1 MSDLMATTGKSKA
14 SAVVD
19 VINKTIFGL
28 IQRSTKADGVRD
40 HFDLG
45 IIGYGGD
52 GVGNVFLGQ
61 LGDKVLNPVSLF
73 EANPL
78 RIEERVK
85 RSDDGAGGILEQIV
99 KFPVWFDPKASG
111 GTPMCQAIRQAALE
125 LAEWCDTHPDSYP
138 PTVLHV
144 TDGESTD
151 GDPEALAAQLCQIST
166 SDGQVLMM
174 NLHLSS
180 NLGNPIAYPSS
191 DSGLPDS
198 YAKMLFRMSS
208 VLPEKVV
215 RMAQEKSFPA
225 SFESRGFM
233 FNVTDSVNVVDFID
247 IGTRAAQMR

>member
-1 MSDLMATTGKSKA
+1 MSDLMSTGKSKA

-52 GVGNVFLGQ
+52 GVGNVFPGVLGN
-61 LGDKVLNPVSLF
+61 KVLNPVSML

-85 RSDDGAGGILEQIV
+85 RMDDGAGGVLEQTV

-111 GTPMCQAIRQAALE
+111 GTPMCQAIRQAAAE
-125 LAEWCDTHPDSYP
+125 LAEWCDSHPDNYP
-138 PTVLHV
+138 PTVFHV

-151 GDPEALAAQLCQIST
+151 GDPETLAAQLCQIQT

-180 NLGNPIAYPSS
+180 LAGNPIAYPSGE
-191 DSGLPDS
+191 SGLPDNF
-198 YAKMLFRMSS
+198 AKMLFRMSS

-215 RMAQEKSFPA
+215 AMAQEKSFPA

-233 FNVTDSVNVVDFID
+233 FNVIDSVHVVDFID